1 MADISLTAG
10 IRSNLLSLQSTSS
23 LLARTQ
29 ERLGTGKKVNSPI
42 DNPTNYFTAQ
52 SLTNRAGDLTA
63 RLDGISKGI
72 NTVKAAD
79 AGIKSI
85 SNLLKQA
92 KGIAQDARSLS
103 TDTTDTQAQE
113 DRSVLSERFTDLLDQ
128 IDTISKDSGY
138 DGVNLLRGDD
148 LDVEFAEKAGS
159 SSLTLEGFDAQVSA
173 TAGSTIEITTQT
185 TAGWK
190 ADNTMIDDVIK
201 DIEKSDSNLRN
212 ESKKL
217 SGNLGV
223 LTSRQDF
230 VRNMANVL
238 TTGAADLTNA
248 DLNEE
253 AANLLALNTQNQ
265 LGVNALS
272 LASQQSQSVLRLLG

>member
-79 AGIKSI
+79 AGIKSMTT
-85 SNLLKQA
+85 LLKQA
-92 KGIAQDARSLS
+92 KGIAQDARALS
-103 TDTTDTQAQE
+103 TDTADTQAQE
-113 DRSVLSERFTDLLDQ
+113 DRSVLAARFNDLMGQ
-128 IDTISKDSGY
+128 IDDLSKDSGY
-138 DGVNLLRGDD
+138 DGVNLLNEDD
-148 LDVEFAEKAGS
+148 LTVEFAERAGS
-159 SSLTLEGFDAQVSA
+159 SSLDLEGFDADTGGSVI
-173 TAGSTIEITTQT
+173 TAGSQTVANWKSGNTDIDSAIE
-185 TAGWK
+185 
-190 ADNTMIDDVIK
+190 
-201 DIEKSDSNLRN
+201 DIEASEANLRN

-230 VRNMANVL
+230 VKNLANVL

>member
-63 RLDGISKGI
+63 RLDGIAKGI

-79 AGIKSI
+79 AGIKSVT
-85 SNLLKQA
+85 SLLKQA
-92 KGIAQDARSLS
+92 KGVAQDARALS
-103 TDTTDTQAQE
+103 TDTNDTQAQD
-113 DRSVLSERFTDLLDQ
+113 DRSVLAERFNDLMSQ
-128 IDTISKDSGY
+128 IDDLTKDSGY
-138 DGVNLLRGDD
+138 DGINLLNNDS
-148 LDVEFAEKAGS
+148 LTVEFAEKAGS
-159 SSLTLEGFDAQVSA
+159 SSLDLEGFDAD
-173 TAGSTIEITTQT
+173 TAGSVI
-185 TAGWK
+185 TAGSETVADWK
-190 ADNTMIDDVIK
+190 TDNSAIDAAIE
-201 DIEKSDSNLRN
+201 DIETSEANLRN

-217 SGNLGV
+217 SANLGI
-223 LTSRQDF
+223 LTARQDF
-230 VRNMANVL
+230 VKNMANVL